1 MDAAFLTMQEE
12 LELSSHIHGLLDDYV
27 LTHLTIDFIEYTNS
41 EVSDVCALS
50 YSQSGCFFMSGMIPK
65 NMQILSQNLAF
76 VPVDAPGQIA
86 PHANPY
92 DALSRLWKLS
102 SLKPYDQ
109 KWSMTDKTIQWI
121 RDINAMNSRRGDTK
135 AGKVWWE
142 EDQSK

>member
-1 MDAAFLTMQEE
+1 MDATFLTAQEE

-41 EVSDVCALS
+41 EVSD
-50 YSQSGCFFMSGMIPK
+50 
-65 NMQILSQNLAF
+65 ILSQNLAF